1 MRYVLVTLSGGII
14 ERVELF
20 DSAKAAV
27 QALSD
32 YVRRMNPEKDD
43 AEVFGPGG
51 LIACAKDFLDD
62 DDSYVEREEMLS
74 ALQEEK
80 HIYLIGNPSH
90 PLGFMVASTDDPLG
104 YEDPAEALSVL
115 ETMREDFGN
124 HLKLYRAIP
133 VESPV
138 ATRHELEKYHNEN
151 GLEAHGSSLVD
162 EYLL

>member
-27 QALSD
+27 QALSE

-62 DDSYVEREEMLS
+62 DDGYIEREEMLS
-74 ALQEEK
+74 ALEEEK

-90 PLGFMVASTDDPLG
+90 HLGFMVAL
-104 YEDPAEALSVL
+104 
-115 ETMREDFGN
+115 
-124 HLKLYRAIP
+124 
-133 VESPV
+133 
-138 ATRHELEKYHNEN
+138 
-151 GLEAHGSSLVD
+151 
-162 EYLL
+162 